1 MSPISTVTGTT
12 IADAVNM
19 ALNGNVAAV
28 HAVNALEPSEHEDE
42 SRTALVAAL
51 GTNVRMRPH
60 NQFANSLVWDI
71 RARTEGGRDGYYSTF
86 SESASEAWY
95 HTDSSYSTAPEE
107 FFLLWC
113 LSPAGCGG
121 GQNLVVDG
129 GALAAELLTEEPDIV
144 GVLGQ
149 PLPFRVPDA
158 FRMPT
163 DPRYLWAPV
172 LDDQGNWRYR
182 HDTLLAGL
190 SDNQVVAA
198 NHARAARVALEA
210 VRRALMR
217 CHAHAVFL
225 ARGDALVVSNRR
237 ALHAR
242 TAFSDRSRHLLRVR
256 FDRHSD
262 VEMGSSPSP

>member
-1 MSPISTVTGTT
+1 MTPIATVTDTT

-19 ALNGNVAAV
+19 ALNGNVAAIHV
-28 HAVNALEPSEHEDE
+28 VNALQPSAHADE
-42 SRTALVAAL
+42 SRSALVAAL
-51 GTNVRMRPH
+51 GAKVLMRQH
-60 NQFANSLVWDI
+60 NQSADSLVWDI

-86 SESASEAWY
+86 SESTSEAWY
-95 HTDSSYSTAPEE
+95 HTDSSYSSAPEE

-121 GQNLVVDG
+121 GKNLVVDG
-129 GALAAELLTEEPDIV
+129 GTLATELLAEEPGIV

-172 LDDQGNWRYR
+172 LDDEGNWRYR
-182 HDTLLAGL
+182 YDTLVAGL
-190 SDNQVVAA
+190 SDTQVIAA
-198 NHARAARVALEA
+198 NHARAARAALEA
-210 VRRALMR
+210 VQRALLR
-217 CHAHAVFL
+217 CNAHAVFL
-225 ARGDALVVSNRR
+225 ARGDALVVSNRG

-242 TAFSDRSRHLLRVR
+242 TAFADRSRHLLRVR
-256 FDRHSD
+256 FDRGAD
-262 VEMGSSPSP
+262 GKTGSSPSP